1 MNLPTQS
8 SVKFSR
14 YSIEILQQEARHLV
28 DRGAISRQQP
38 ISILCDYIPPREWI
52 SIENELEKSDY
63 LLRDRINDLI
73 GSETWSND

>member
-1 MNLPTQS
+1 MNLHTQS
-8 SVKFSR
+8 SVNFSH
-14 YSIEILQQEARHLV
+14 YSLDLLQEEARYLV
-28 DRGAISRQQP
+28 DQGTISRQQP

-52 SIENELEKSDY
+52 WVENELEKFEY